1 MQRCVE
7 GERLAMSAVLRWL
20 LGDGVDKLRAAV
32 AETVVTEVARLVG
45 VYFSLSARAVRK
57 RPDTP
62 ELLLLRSA
70 LGPLEGANYAHLCA
84 RLAHPFPAVG
94 VCARRLLGVA
104 LIDHVLQLD
113 LSAAVPEP
121 PQDAAEMAAVL
132 ADGDGED
139 EEEDKV
145 VAKQREERRLQ
156 RKRRAAQRQSDQV
169 DALLPGPLRALLEA
183 TAFCA
188 LRRGTLLSERRLLS
202 LLQAWGLVLDLL
214 QVLNRKTGTDKR
226 AILLAFLRD
235 ADVTQGACSELFEH
249 MVVSFTDSALCE
261 HAETLKASARGRGIQ
276 GTLEAIID
284 DERLCDPSG
293 PTAER
298 ASVPN
303 YCSRLRRTRAESS
316 EECVFFGGL
325 AFRLYM
331 ATLSTAPALARAW
344 YTNADRAAAHHI
356 GVLTAKFI
364 SPFLVAREL
373 RDVNRGPKRARA
385 TVSVAPTQ
393 STVQRPA
400 PGVQIRD
407 GKDDEEEGEDKDA
420 LVEDDDEE
428 EEVVAKVDV
437 KAADGEESDE
447 TEEEEE
453 VEEEDEEVEFK
464 ILGIPAKS
472 EVMARY
478 VRGEI
483 ALSMAIRLDATHPLV
498 PATVELVD
506 AVKVKEARARR
517 WQVTPL

>member
-1 MQRCVE
+1 
-7 GERLAMSAVLRWL
+7 LRS
-20 LGDGVDKLRAAV
+20 AV

-45 VYFSLSARAVRK
+45 VYFNLSARAVRK
-57 RPDTP
+57 RPDAP

-70 LGPLEGANYAHLCA
+70 LGPLKGTDYAHLCA

-104 LIDHVLQLD
+104 LTDHVLQLD
-113 LSAAVPEP
+113 LLAAVPEP

-145 VAKQREERRLQ
+145 VAKQREERRLE
-156 RKRRAAQRQSDQV
+156 RKRRSAQRQSDQV

-183 TAFCA
+183 TAFSA
-188 LRRGTLLSERRLLS
+188 LRRGALLSERRLLS

-214 QVLNRKTGTDKR
+214 QVLNRKTGADKR
-226 AILLAFLRD
+226 AVLLAFLRD
-235 ADVTQGACSELFEH
+235 ADITQGACSELFEH
-249 MVVSFTDSALCE
+249 MAVSLTDSALCD
-261 HAETLKASARGRGIQ
+261 HAETLKASARGTGIQ
-276 GTLEAIID
+276 GTLETILD
-284 DERLCDPSG
+284 NERLCCPSG

-298 ASVPN
+298 TSVPN

-325 AFRLYM
+325 AFRLYV

-364 SPFLVAREL
+364 SPHLVAREL

-385 TVSVAPTQ
+385 TVTVAPTQ

-428 EEVVAKVDV
+428 DDIVANVDV
-437 KAADGEESDE
+437 KAGGLGGEESDE

-453 VEEEDEEVEFK
+453 VEEEDDEVEFK

-472 EVMARY
+472 EVVARY